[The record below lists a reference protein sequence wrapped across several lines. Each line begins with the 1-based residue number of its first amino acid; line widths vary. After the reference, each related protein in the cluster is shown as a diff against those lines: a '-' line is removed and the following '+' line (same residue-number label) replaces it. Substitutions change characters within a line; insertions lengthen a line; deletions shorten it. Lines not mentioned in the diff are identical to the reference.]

1 MNPRTFICETDNQRA
16 MLAAF
21 ITRQAVPF
29 QAEVGPVREH
39 RSLSQNARLWK
50 LHTLAS
56 EVTGYTPDEL
66 HEICL
71 CKHYG
76 FTEVVRPNLL
86 NTGIN
91 DIRCVPLKRSS
102 TRDKKE
108 FTAFMEF
115 VEMWYGS
122 EFGVWLDAEAA

>member
-1 MNPRTFICETDNQRA
+1 MQQRTFLVTTDNQRA
-16 MLAAF
+16 LLAAF
-21 ITRQAVPF
+21 ITKQTVPF

-56 EVTGYTPDEL
+56 EVTGYAPDEL

-71 CKHYG
+71 CQHYG

-86 NTGIN
+86 NTGRN

-108 FTAFMEF
+108 FAAFMDFCETF
-115 VEMWYGS
+115 YGS
-122 EFGVWLDAEAA
+122 TLGVWLEGQE